1 MNLFYNN
8 FKGYWVKAEIVCRG
22 GGNIEG
28 VTSPCLHH
36 KNFNCTHTGTNSEKA
51 YLIAK

>member
-22 GGNIEG
+22 VDIEG
-28 VTSPCLHH
+28 VTSPILPH
-36 KNFNCTHTGTNSEKA
+36 KNVNRAHTGINSEKA

>member
-8 FKGYWVKAEIVCRG
+8 FKGYYIKAEIVCRG
-22 GGNIEG
+22 GDIEG
-28 VTSPCLHH
+28 VTSPCLPH
-36 KNFNCTHTGTNSEKA
+36 KNFNRAHTGRNSEKA